1 MVSAD
6 GTPVT
11 PEDPG
16 DPRGM
21 QPAEV
26 NNPNPKSISAKSGE
40 GSASVA
46 GYMREPENPATKPTP
61 AQNIEKG
68 TASPETA
75 TDVKVQQESTKVSPA
90 SDPNRTPK
98 RSKKKKRRLPR
109 SQRKINKLVMEF
121 QPDAVEMENRK
132 VAGGLRWTLYVV
144 ILLLA
149 STIGW
154 AWWAK
159 VDRVVIA
166 EGKLITTAPTFIINA
181 PQSSPIRS
189 FKVKFG
195 DTIKAGQEL
204 ITLDPTFSEAD
215 VKKLETRLNALNAE
229 SSRLEA
235 EQKDGGFDIPDA
247 HKTDPVWLNQQIL
260 FIDRER
266 QETAAEE
273 QYEAEKLKLEAQ
285 KARNAAEVNS
295 RTDLIEHRSEDL
307 RTSTDLYQKGA
318 GSMDDVRN
326 ARIELKYAKNNL
338 ITAEKT
344 VAETESQFVVL
355 KKQHEAT
362 MAKEK
367 AAISLELAQKRQQR
381 EEVEEDLNKAR
392 RANEMVVI
400 YAPDDYPEYKV
411 IEIADPTSIANPG
424 QPIVKLLPTNSPLE
438 LEVRVQSKDIAL
450 IRDSKDGEPRDVRI
464 KISAFPYM
472 KHGSLNG
479 YIKTIN
485 EDITELQSP
494 GMTQSYYEVR
504 VRLDDSPE
512 APKLHDI
519 PEGEDRYLRP
529 GMAATAEIKVGQ
541 RRVIDFF
548 VYPLFR
554 SLDTSIREP

>member
-26 NNPNPKSISAKSGE
+26 NNPNPKPISAKSGD
-40 GSASVA
+40 GSAQVA
-46 GYMREPENPATKPTP
+46 SYMREPVTAAKKPVPSPRTDSASDMTHTDAEKKPVQNKVPTAAPADTKPPKT
-61 AQNIEKG
+61 AQ
-68 TASPETA
+68 
-75 TDVKVQQESTKVSPA
+75 
-90 SDPNRTPK
+90 K
-98 RSKKKKRRLPR
+98 RRRRRLPR

-215 VKKLETRLNALNAE
+215 VSKLETRLNALNAE

-235 EQKDGGFDIPDA
+235 EQKDGPFNLPEA

-285 KARNAAEVNS
+285 KAKNAAEVNS

-307 RTSTDLYQKGA
+307 RTASDLYQKGA

-344 VAETESQFVVL
+344 VAETDSQFVVL
-355 KKQHEAT
+355 RKQHEAT

-392 RANEMVVI
+392 RANELVVI
-400 YAPDDYPEYKV
+400 YAPNDYPEYKV
-411 IEIADPTSIANPG
+411 IELADPTSIANPG

-450 IRDSKDGEPRDVRI
+450 IRDSKDGAPRDVRI

-472 KHGSLNG
+472 KHGSLSG

-485 EDITELQSP
+485 EDITELQTP

-512 APKLHDI
+512 APKLHSI

-529 GMAATAEIKVGQ
+529 GMAATAEIKVGR

-548 VYPLFR
+548 VYPLFQ

>member
-26 NNPNPKSISAKSGE
+26 NNPKSTSAKSGE
-40 GSASVA
+40 GSAPVA
-46 GYMREPENPATKPTP
+46 SYMREPAHPAKKVATSQQ
-61 AQNIEKG
+61 AESG
-68 TASPETA
+68 TE
-75 TDVKVQQESTKVSPA
+75 VSPA
-90 SDPNRTPK
+90 KAEVTADQKSTPTVQTAESNK
-98 RSKKKKRRLPR
+98 TQKPKKKRKLRLPR

-132 VAGGLRWTLYVV
+132 VAGGMRWTLYVV

-195 DTIKAGQEL
+195 DTIKAGQQL

-215 VKKLETRLNALNAE
+215 VNKLETRLNALNAE

-235 EQKDGGFDIPDA
+235 EQKDGEFILPDD

-266 QETAAEE
+266 QESAVEE

-285 KARNAAEVNS
+285 KARNSAEVNS
-295 RTDLIEHRSEDL
+295 RRDLIEHRTEDL

-362 MAKEK
+362 MAKEQ

-450 IRDSKDGEPRDVRI
+450 IRDSKDGQPRDVRI

-504 VRLDDSPE
+504 VRLDNSPE

-529 GMAATAEIKVGQ
+529 GMAATAEIKVGR

-548 VYPLFR
+548 VYPLFQ
-554 SLDTSIREP
+554 SVNTSIREP